1 MKSIKKQKPK
11 SKVAKRRIGRKK
23 AKSIMKKIL
32 LVGMVMVI
40 CLPMF
45 TGLLP
50 QEQATTQID
59 PKLAQAY
66 LESINETSEDVP
78 EPQSEETY
86 EVVAVPDDASITVLY
101 EGKEETVH
109 LIGVEKADEEPGHN
123 LEKLL
128 TDNYVKLEFDEQE
141 RDENGDLL
149 AYVYLEDGRLLNQEL
164 LQNGF
169 ATFQEDAVN
178 RRHEDLLLKAQDM
191 AKELKHGVWEE

>member
-1 MKSIKKQKPK
+1 M
-11 SKVAKRRIGRKK
+11 
-23 AKSIMKKIL
+23 
-32 LVGMVMVI
+32 
-40 CLPMF
+40 
-45 TGLLP
+45 
-50 QEQATTQID
+50 
-59 PKLAQAY
+59 
-66 LESINETSEDVP
+66 P
-78 EPQSEETY
+78 EPQSEESY

-109 LIGVEKADEEPGHN
+109 LIGVEKADEKPGHN